1 MNMVITSITTVKIA
15 LAAHQAE
22 ILLVAIPQDIP
33 ETSLTTP
40 IPTSTLNV
48 RFGLS
53 DDNIPET
60 AELTIVG
67 VNGVGSISAYTGTK
81 RLIIGRV
88 STENHI
94 TEVYFSDDS
103 THTNQ
108 IGAFTEYA
116 SIVVADSKNYTVWV
130 SNQDLTQPTDITVTV
145 A

>member
-1 MNMVITSITTVKIA
+1 MSATS
-15 LAAHQAE
+15 
-22 ILLVAIPQDIP
+22 P
-33 ETSLTTP
+33 S
-40 IPTSTLNV
+40 
-48 RFGLS
+48 
-53 DDNIPET
+53 
-60 AELTIVG
+60 
-67 VNGVGSISAYTGTK
+67 YTGTK
-81 RLIIGRV
+81 RLIIGRI

-145 A
+145 V

>member
-1 MNMVITSITTVKIA
+1 MNMVITSIIMVKIA

-22 ILLVAIPQDIP
+22 ILPVTVLQIFPKQHSLSGTPAS
-33 ETSLTTP
+33 TLTT
-40 IPTSTLNV
+40 

-116 SIVVADSKNYTVWV
+116 SICGC
-130 SNQDLTQPTDITVTV
+130 
-145 A
+145 